1 LCHLFSLV
9 PLQGFYDVVP
19 EPLLAVFD
27 FQEVELLFH
36 GLPNIDMDDWM
47 RNTEYTGEFNGQ
59 ANHKVILHTISV
71 AVNEA
76 FHSVF

>member
-1 LCHLFSLV
+1 
-9 PLQGFYDVVP
+9 
-19 EPLLAVFD
+19 VFD

-59 ANHKVILHTISV
+59 ANHKVITLSPPPLPSSLILIGALH
-71 AVNEA
+71 AV
-76 FHSVF
+76 HSVIVVI

>member
-1 LCHLFSLV
+1 M
-9 PLQGFYDVVP
+9 VP

-47 RNTEYTGEFNGQ
+47 RNTDYTGEFNGQ
-59 ANHKVILHTISV
+59 TTHKVCTQKNRANLNSDYLILDTLDI
-71 AVNEA
+71 
-76 FHSVF
+76 